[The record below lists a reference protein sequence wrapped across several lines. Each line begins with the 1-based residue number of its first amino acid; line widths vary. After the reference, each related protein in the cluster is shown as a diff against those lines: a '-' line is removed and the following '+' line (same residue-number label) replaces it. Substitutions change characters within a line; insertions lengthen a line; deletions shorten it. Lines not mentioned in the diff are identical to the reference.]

1 MDPTFVQNLHNL
13 LAQTSVPD
21 TTVVNKATETL
32 QKQYYPNSNT
42 LPALFE
48 IISSSQDLNVRQLA
62 AVELRKQIT
71 RKSGAAWKKQSQT
84 VRDHIKSKVLD
95 GVLAEQS

>member
-21 TTVVNKATETL
+21 TNVVKNATETL
-32 QKQYYPNSNT
+32 QKQYFPNSNS

-48 IISSSQDLNVRQLA
+48 IVSSSQDLNVRQLA
-62 AVELRKQIT
+62 AVELRKQV
-71 RKSGAAWKKQSQT
+71 KKKDGANWKKQQQAT
-84 VRDHIKSKVLD
+84 REHIKAQILD
-95 GVLAEQS
+95 GILKETR

>member
-1 MDPTFVQNLHNL
+1 MDPIFVQNLHNL

-21 TTVVNKATETL
+21 TTIVKNATETL
-32 QKQYYPNSNT
+32 QKQYFPNTNS

-62 AVELRKQIT
+62 AVELRKLIT
-71 RKSGAAWKKQSQT
+71 KKNGIAWKKQTQS
-84 VRDHIKSKVLD
+84 VRDHVKSKILE
-95 GVLAEQS
+95 GVLQEQS

>member
-21 TTVVNKATETL
+21 TNVVKNATETL
-32 QKQYYPNSNT
+32 QKQYFSNT
-42 LPALFE
+42 ACVPALFE
-48 IISSSQDLNVRQLA
+48 ILGSSQDLSVRQLA

-71 RKSGAAWKKQSQT
+71 KKKGAAWKKQSPQI
-84 VRDHIKSKVLD
+84 REGIKSSILD
-95 GVLAEQS
+95 GIIKEQS